1 MTFVSPINTG
11 RRRRWSSELLPMV
24 CILAVC
30 GAFVMMPIAI
40 AVATWRD
47 HLSLRA
53 EWDIRGPACP
63 EVTKL
68 SIFAIGARPPPPFT
82 YKGTHFAAQ
91 VGDVFCEAVPDEG
104 WFPQTTHAVCQFS
117 HPAGIEVTTSRRHVI
132 FEPGM
137 GRRATVSVRNG
148 RPQCVMAGWFED

>member
-1 MTFVSPINTG
+1 
-11 RRRRWSSELLPMV
+11 MV

-30 GAFVMMPIAI
+30 GAFVMMPVAI
-40 AVATWRD
+40 GVATWRD

-63 EVTKL
+63 QVPRL
-68 SIFAIGARPPPPFT
+68 SIFAMGARPPPPFT

-117 HPAGIEVTTSRRHVI
+117 HPAGIEVTTHTGHVI

-137 GRRATVSVRNG
+137 GRRATVSVRKG
-148 RPQCVMAGWFED
+148 RPSCVMAGWFEE